1 MKVETLPVLLNSS
14 SNDINGC
21 AIVLMGI
28 RVNIRFFH
36 NLLILNFEFY
46 QYKNQYL
53 FLHNLKYAQFLVL
66 NQYLF
71 F

>member
-1 MKVETLPVLLNSS
+1 MEVEALPVLLNSS

-36 NLLILNFEFY
+36 NLLILNFEF
-46 QYKNQYL
+46 
-53 FLHNLKYAQFLVL
+53 
-66 NQYLF
+66 
-71 F
+71 

>member
-1 MKVETLPVLLNSS
+1 MEVETLPVLLNSS

-21 AIVLMGI
+21 TKVLMGI
-28 RVNIRFFH
+28 RVNIQIFH
-36 NLLILNFEFY
+36 NLPILLFEFY

-53 FLHNLKYAQFLVL
+53 FLHSLKDAQFLVL
-66 NQYLF
+66 NQNLF

>member
-21 AIVLMGI
+21 TKVLMGI
-28 RVNIRFFH
+28 RVNIQIFH
-36 NLLILNFEFY
+36 NLPILLFEFY

-53 FLHNLKYAQFLVL
+53 FLRSLKDAQFLVL
-66 NQYLF
+66 NQNLF